1 MTAGFRR
8 RSTGAGMASSG
19 FTLIELLM
27 VLAIIGLI
35 AAIAIPSY
43 RSYIQRSNRTD
54 ATSALLK
61 VAAAQE
67 KHFLQNN
74 VYTDNEASAPPA
86 GLGLATSDN
95 GWYTI
100 TVVAPTVACP
110 LASCWEATATPVTT
124 GDNARQAGDADCWE
138 FRINQLGVRTAK
150 KKSGTDN
157 TANCWRR

>member
-1 MTAGFRR
+1 MTAHIRR
-8 RSTGAGMASSG
+8 RSGEARKAGAG

-27 VLAIIGLI
+27 VMAIVGLI

-61 VAAAQE
+61 LAAAQE

-110 LASCWEATATPVTT
+110 LASCWEATATPITT
-124 GDNARQAGDADCWE
+124 GDNARQKGDDDCWE
-138 FRINQLGVRTAK
+138 FRITQLGARTAK
-150 KKSGTDN
+150 TKSGTDN